1 MNTVVFS
8 VSTLWHHLFTTKKSI
23 ICNLCLALLIAG
35 ATAQEIV
42 TYDIISASGTIVDRT
57 TGKTLQVGDRVTLQT
72 ELQFSSMHDRAVLLN
87 PEKVK
92 YNLEL
97 PKSSYVNQ
105 QMTVASHQALAPI
118 KTRPAL
124 ITGVRGNSALTTKGV
139 SPQTL
144 KEYFGVDTFTI
155 IGAKLTLP
163 VTSKDAGKYNL
174 LLRYE
179 NGNEVE
185 EYLSTDFSIAKSNLK
200 LEGNGITECYVL
212 LRDGNQT
219 IPVTQLSLFFVDK
232 TQLFDEFN
240 SLLKALNQKKGEK
253 SAVRRIL
260 RQYCADVYGMIDG
273 STLEATINDY
283 LK

>member
-1 MNTVVFS
+1 MF
-8 VSTLWHHLFTTKKSI
+8 
-23 ICNLCLALLIAG
+23 IAG
-35 ATAQEIV
+35 VTAQEVV
-42 TYDIISASGTIVDRT
+42 TYDIISAMGTIVDKT
-57 TGKTLQVGDRVTLQT
+57 TGKTLQVGDRITLQT

-97 PKSSYVNQ
+97 PKSSFVGQ

-124 ITGVRGNSALTTKGV
+124 ITGVRGNSALTAKGV

-144 KEYFGVDTFTI
+144 KEYFDVDTFTI
-155 IGAKLTLP
+155 IGSKLKLP
-163 VTSKDAGKYNL
+163 VTNKDVGKFGL

-179 NGNEVE
+179 NGDNVE
-185 EYLSTDFSIAKSNLK
+185 EYLSTDFSIAQSDLK
-200 LEGNGITECYVL
+200 LQGNGISECYVL
-212 LRDGNQT
+212 LKEGAQT
-219 IPVTQLSLFFVDK
+219 IPVTQLSLFFVEK

-240 SLLKALNQKKGEK
+240 SLLKALNQKKVDK
-253 SAVRRIL
+253 NAVRKIV
-260 RQYCADVYGMIDG
+260 RQYCADVYGMID
-273 STLEATINDY
+273 SAILEETINDY

>member
-1 MNTVVFS
+1 MDTKIIS
-8 VSTLWHHLFTTKKSI
+8 VRTLWLRLFSTKKAI
-23 ICNLCLALLIAG
+23 ICNIYLVLWVAG
-35 ATAQEIV
+35 ASAQEVV
-42 TYDIISASGTIVDRT
+42 TYDIISAMGTIVDKT
-57 TGKTLQVGDRVTLQT
+57 TEKTLQVGDRITLQT
-72 ELQFSSMHDRAVLLN
+72 ELQFNSMHDRAVLLN

-97 PKSSYVNQ
+97 PKSSFVGQ
-105 QMTVASHQALAPI
+105 QMTVASHQALSPI

-124 ITGVRGNSALTTKGV
+124 ITGVRGNSVLTTKGV
-139 SPQTL
+139 SPKTL

-155 IGAKLTLP
+155 IGPKLTLP
-163 VTSKDAGKYNL
+163 VTKKDAGKFDL

-185 EYLSTDFSIAKSNLK
+185 EYLSTDFSITKNDLK
-200 LEGNGITECYVL
+200 FQGNGIVECYVL
-212 LRDGNQT
+212 LKEGNQT

-232 TQLFDEFN
+232 MQLFEEFN

-253 SAVRRIL
+253 NAVRKIL
-260 RQYCADVYGMIDG
+260 RQYCTDVYGMIDG
-273 STLEATINDY
+273 ATLEATINDY